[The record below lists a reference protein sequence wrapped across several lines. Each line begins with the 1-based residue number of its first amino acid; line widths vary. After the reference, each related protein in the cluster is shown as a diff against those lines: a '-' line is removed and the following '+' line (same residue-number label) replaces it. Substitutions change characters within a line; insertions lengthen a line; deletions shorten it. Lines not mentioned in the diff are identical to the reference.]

1 MVMAADCC
9 DHFLTWLEASSCAAR
24 RGGEPG
30 MTEALNRLREAV
42 AGKDDPPLLTPFV
55 GTGFSLAATGG
66 ADHASWR
73 GMLLEGIKVCQRV
86 GSPMPPGWPDRMR
99 EQLDNADVYTYISV
113 ADEVTRRLRAVRGGR
128 EFGTWL
134 QSTVGRLKATEEGM
148 KIIDAVCSVG
158 NVIVTTNYDTVIE
171 KAKGGWYPR

>member
-1 MVMAADCC
+1 MVTAADSC
-9 DHFLTWLEASSCAAR
+9 DHFLTWPEAIQLCRAP
-24 RGGEPG
+24 RGEHG
-30 MTEALNRLREAV
+30 MTEALDRLREAV
-42 AGKDDPPLLTPFV
+42 AGKDHPPLLTPFV

-73 GMLLEGIKVCQRV
+73 GLLLEGIKVCQRV

-99 EQLDNADVYTYISV
+99 EQLDNADVFTYIAV
-113 ADEVTRRLRAVRGGR
+113 ADEVTRRLDAVRGGR

-134 QSTVGRLKATEEGM
+134 QSTVGRLEATGEGTQ
-148 KIIDAVCSVG
+148 IVDAVCSLG

-171 KAKGGWYPR
+171 